1 MLSGLDK
8 RLLNSCSDS
17 IGIPLVSADFN
28 FDPGDSPATRKLVF
42 PVTEEVADAP
52 SDFTRVSASLL
63 VMLLSEPVMTN
74 VNPTQGELDS
84 MVDVLL
90 LLGSIPRFRSLSI
103 MSRLLGTAKYL
114 TRLAAILGPIP

>member
-1 MLSGLDK
+1 MFFGFDK
-8 RLLNSCSDS
+8 RLLKSSSDS
-17 IGIPLVSADFN
+17 IGIPLASADRN
-28 FDPGDSPATRKLVF
+28 LEPGDSPATKKLGL
-42 PVTEEVADAP
+42 PVTEEVADPP

-63 VMLLSEPVMTN
+63 VMLLNEPVMTN

-103 MSRLLGTAKYL
+103 ISRLLGTAK
-114 TRLAAILGPIP
+114 